1 MESNKKKGL
10 DGTILFIHVQTY
22 REKLKMIAKWSIC
35 VEKSREK
42 IIQQDPSHG
51 LFN

>member
-22 REKLKMIAKWSIC
+22 REKLNMIVKWSIC
-35 VEKSREK
+35 VEKGREK
-42 IIQQDPSHG
+42 SIQQDQSRG